1 MKGLLIK
8 DIRLMKSQGAVL
20 LAILILAA
28 LFLGVVSSDVE
39 PFFVVAY
46 VTIFLSIFVASTI
59 SYDEYDNGYLF
70 LMTLPI
76 TRKKYVNEKYI
87 FGILISIFAWCVGM
101 AAGTALM
108 IAQGAKTG
116 AGEWIG
122 GNLMYICIAWV
133 FMSIM
138 MPLRLRF
145 DSEKARYA
153 NIIMFAL
160 IAAVAYGVS
169 KISQYVPENILRNVS
184 AFFNTLGNNGIL
196 ALCAGIAVAALLI
209 SYICSRHIMAK
220 KDF

>member
-8 DIRLMKSQGAVL
+8 DIRLLKGQSTIL
-20 LAILILAA
+20 LALLVLVAV
-28 LFLGVVSSDVE
+28 FMGVVSDVSSS
-39 PFFVVAY
+39 FVVAY
-46 VTIFLSIFVASTI
+46 ITIFPV
-59 SYDEYDNGYLF
+59 
-70 LMTLPI
+70 

-101 AAGTALM
+101 AAGTVLM

-122 GNLMYICIAWV
+122 GNLMYICIAWM

-169 KISQYVPENILRNVS
+169 RISQYVPEDILRNVS

-196 ALCAGIAVAALLI
+196 ALCAVAAAAALLI
-209 SYICSRHIMAK
+209 SYICSRHIMEK
-220 KDF
+220 KEF

>member
-70 LMTLPI
+70 LMTLPV
-76 TRKKYVNEKYI
+76 TRKNYVNEKYI

-122 GNLMYICIAWV
+122 GNLMCICIAWV
-133 FMSIM
+133 LMSIM
-138 MPLRLRF
+138 MPLRFKF

-153 NIIMFAL
+153 NIFMFAL

-169 KISQYVPENILRNVS
+169 RISQYVPDNILRNVS

>member
-70 LMTLPI
+70 LMTLPV

>member
-20 LAILILAA
+20 PAILILAA

-70 LMTLPI
+70 LMTLPV
-76 TRKKYVNEKYI
+76 TRKNYVNEKYI

-196 ALCAGIAVAALLI
+196 ALCAGIAVVALLI

>member
-8 DIRLMKSQGAVL
+8 DIRLLKGQSTIL
-20 LAILILAA
+20 LALLVLVAV
-28 LFLGVVSSDVE
+28 FMGVVSDVSS
-39 PFFVVAY
+39 FFVVAY
-46 VTIFLSIFVASTI
+46 ITIFLSIFVASTI

-70 LMTLPI
+70 LMTLPV

-116 AGEWIG
+116 VGEWIG

-138 MPLRLRF
+138 TPLRLRF

-153 NIIMFAL
+153 NIIMFAF
-160 IAAVAYGVS
+160 IAAAAYGVS
-169 KISQYVPENILRNVS
+169 RVSQYVPENILGKIS
-184 AFFNTLGNNGIL
+184 GFFSTLGDNGIL
-196 ALCAGIAVAALLI
+196 ALCAGIAVAALLV
-209 SYICSRHIMAK
+209 SYICSQRIMAK
-220 KDF
+220 KEF

>member
-70 LMTLPI
+70 LMTLPV
-76 TRKKYVNEKYI
+76 TRKNYVNEKYI

-108 IAQGAKTG
+108 LAQGAKTG

>member
-8 DIRLMKSQGAVL
+8 DIRLLKGQSTIL
-20 LAILILAA
+20 LALLVLVAV
-28 LFLGVVSSDVE
+28 FMGVVSDVSS
-39 PFFVVAY
+39 FFVVAY
-46 VTIFLSIFVASTI
+46 ITIFLSIFVASTI

-70 LMTLPI
+70 LMTLPV

-101 AAGTALM
+101 TAGTALM

-122 GNLMYICIAWV
+122 ANLIYICIAWV

-138 MPLRLRF
+138 MPLRFKF

-153 NIIMFAL
+153 NIFMFAL

-169 KISQYVPENILRNVS
+169 RISQYVPENILGKVS
-184 AFFNTLGNNGIL
+184 GFFSSLGDNGIL
-196 ALCAGIAVAALLI
+196 ALCAGIAVAALLV
-209 SYICSRHIMAK
+209 SYICSQRIMARK
-220 KDF
+220 EF

>member
-70 LMTLPI
+70 LMTLPV
-76 TRKKYVNEKYI
+76 TRKNYVNEKYI

-184 AFFNTLGNNGIL
+184 DFFNTLGNNGIL

>member
-8 DIRLMKSQGAVL
+8 DIRLMRSQGAVL
-20 LAILILAA
+20 LAMLILVA
-28 LFLGVVSSDVE
+28 LFLGVASSDVE

-46 VTIFLSIFVASTI
+46 ITIFLSIFVASTI

-70 LMTLPI
+70 LMTLPV

-101 AAGTALM
+101 AAGTVLM

-122 GNLMYICIAWV
+122 GNLMYICIAWM

-169 KISQYVPENILRNVS
+169 RISQYVPEDILRNVS

-196 ALCAGIAVAALLI
+196 ALCAGIAVTALLI

-220 KDF
+220 KEF

>member
-8 DIRLMKSQGAVL
+8 DIRLMRSQGAVL
-20 LAILILAA
+20 LAMLILVA
-28 LFLGVVSSDVE
+28 LFLGVASSDVE

-46 VTIFLSIFVASTI
+46 ITIFLSIFVASTI

-70 LMTLPI
+70 LMTLPV

-101 AAGTALM
+101 AAGTVLM

-122 GNLMYICIAWV
+122 GNLMYICIAWM

-169 KISQYVPENILRNVS
+169 RISQYVPDNILRNVS

-196 ALCAGIAVAALLI
+196 ALCAVAAAAALLI
-209 SYICSRHIMAK
+209 SYICSRHIMEK
-220 KDF
+220 KEF

>member
-8 DIRLMKSQGAVL
+8 DIRLMRSQGAVL
-20 LAILILAA
+20 LAMLILVA
-28 LFLGVVSSDVE
+28 LFLGVASSDVE

-46 VTIFLSIFVASTI
+46 ITIFLSIFVASTI

-76 TRKKYVNEKYI
+76 TRKKYVNEKYV

-184 AFFNTLGNNGIL
+184 DFFNTLGNNGIL

-209 SYICSRHIMAK
+209 SYICSRHVMAK
-220 KDF
+220 KEF

>member
-8 DIRLMKSQGAVL
+8 DIRLMRSQGAVL
-20 LAILILAA
+20 LAMLILAA
-28 LFLGVVSSDVE
+28 LFLGVASSDVE

-46 VTIFLSIFVASTI
+46 ITIFLSIFVASTI

-122 GNLMYICIAWV
+122 GNLMYVCIAWV

-169 KISQYVPENILRNVS
+169 RISQYVPDNILRNVS

-220 KDF
+220 KEF

>member
-70 LMTLPI
+70 LMTLPV
-76 TRKKYVNEKYI
+76 TRKNYVNEKYI

-169 KISQYVPENILRNVS
+169 KISQYVPENIIRNVS

>member
-70 LMTLPI
+70 LMTLPV
-76 TRKKYVNEKYI
+76 TRKNYVNEKYI

-196 ALCAGIAVAALLI
+196 ALCAGIAVTALLI

-220 KDF
+220 KEF

>member
-1 MKGLLIK
+1 M
-8 DIRLMKSQGAVL
+8 M
-20 LAILILAA
+20 
-28 LFLGVVSSDVE
+28 
-39 PFFVVAY
+39 
-46 VTIFLSIFVASTI
+46 STT
-59 SYDEYDNGYLF
+59 NGYLF
-70 LMTLPI
+70 LMTLPV

-87 FGILISIFAWCVGM
+87 FWYSYLHILPGAW
-101 AAGTALM
+101 AWTAGTALM

-122 GNLMYICIAWV
+122 GNLMYICIAWM

-169 KISQYVPENILRNVS
+169 RISQYVPDNILRNVS

-196 ALCAGIAVAALLI
+196 ALCAVASGCGTSDLVYLQPSHYGEERI
-209 SYICSRHIMAK
+209 LRCLRTGSR
-220 KDF
+220 

>member
-8 DIRLMKSQGAVL
+8 DIRLMKSQGVVL

-70 LMTLPI
+70 LMTLPV
-76 TRKKYVNEKYI
+76 TRKNYVNEKYI

>member
-8 DIRLMKSQGAVL
+8 DIRLMKGQGVVL
-20 LAILILAA
+20 LAMLILVA
-28 LFLGVVSSDVE
+28 LFLGVVSDVDSL
-39 PFFVVAY
+39 FVVAY
-46 VTIFLSIFVASTI
+46 VTILLTMFVVSTI

-101 AAGTALM
+101 VTGTVLM
-108 IAQGAKTG
+108 IAQGANTG

-122 GNLMYICIAWV
+122 GNLMCICIAWV
-133 FMSIM
+133 LMSIL
-138 MPLRLRF
+138 MPLRFKF

-153 NIIMFAL
+153 NIFMFAL

-169 KISQYVPENILRNVS
+169 RISQYVPENILGKVS
-184 AFFNTLGNNGIL
+184 GFFSSLGDNGIL
-196 ALCAGIAVAALLI
+196 ALCAGIAVAALLV
-209 SYICSRHIMAK
+209 SYICSQRIMARK
-220 KDF
+220 EF

>member
-70 LMTLPI
+70 LMTLPV
-76 TRKKYVNEKYI
+76 TRKNYVNEKYI
-87 FGILISIFAWCVGM
+87 FFFLISIFAWCVGM

>member
-8 DIRLMKSQGAVL
+8 DIRLLKGQSTIL
-20 LAILILAA
+20 LALLVLVAV
-28 LFLGVVSSDVE
+28 FMGVVSDVSS
-39 PFFVVAY
+39 FFVVAY
-46 VTIFLSIFVASTI
+46 ITIFLSIFVASTI

-70 LMTLPI
+70 LMTLPV

-101 AAGTALM
+101 AAGTVLM

-122 GNLMYICIAWV
+122 GNLMYICIAWM

-169 KISQYVPENILRNVS
+169 RISQYVPDNILRNVS

-196 ALCAGIAVAALLI
+196 ALCTVAAAAALLI
-209 SYICSRHIMAK
+209 SYICSRHIMEK
-220 KDF
+220 KEF

>member
-8 DIRLMKSQGAVL
+8 DIRLMRSQGAVL
-20 LAILILAA
+20 LAMLILAA

-46 VTIFLSIFVASTI
+46 ITIFLSIFVASTI

-101 AAGTALM
+101 AIGTALM
-108 IAQGAKTG
+108 IAQGAETG

-169 KISQYVPENILRNVS
+169 KISQYVPVNILRNVS
-184 AFFNTLGNNGIL
+184 AFF
-196 ALCAGIAVAALLI
+196 
-209 SYICSRHIMAK
+209 
-220 KDF
+220 

>member
-8 DIRLMKSQGAVL
+8 DIRLMRSQGAVL
-20 LAILILAA
+20 LAMLILVA
-28 LFLGVVSSDVE
+28 LFLGVASSDVE

-46 VTIFLSIFVASTI
+46 ITIFLSIFVASTI

-70 LMTLPI
+70 LMTLPV
-76 TRKKYVNEKYI
+76 TRKNYVNEKYI

-122 GNLMYICIAWV
+122 GNLMYVCIAWV

-196 ALCAGIAVAALLI
+196 ALCAGIAVTALLI

-220 KDF
+220 KEF

>member
-70 LMTLPI
+70 LMTLPV
-76 TRKKYVNEKYI
+76 TRKNYVNEKYI

-220 KDF
+220 KEF

>member
-8 DIRLMKSQGAVL
+8 DIRLMKSQGVLL

-46 VTIFLSIFVASTI
+46 ITIFLSIFVASTI

-70 LMTLPI
+70 LMTLPT
-76 TRKKYVNEKYI
+76 TRKKYINEKYI

-122 GNLMYICIAWV
+122 ANLIYICIAWV

-138 MPLRLRF
+138 MPLRFKF

-160 IAAVAYGVS
+160 IAAVAYGIS
-169 KISQYVPENILRNVS
+169 RLSQYAPENILRNVS
-184 AFFNTLGNNGIL
+184 GFFNSLGNNGIL
-196 ALCAGIAVAALLI
+196 ALCAVAAAAALLI
-209 SYICSRHIMAK
+209 SYICSQRIMAK
-220 KDF
+220 KEF

>member
-70 LMTLPI
+70 LMTLPV
-76 TRKKYVNEKYI
+76 TRKNYVNEKYI

-169 KISQYVPENILRNVS
+169 KISQYAPENILRNVS

>member
-20 LAILILAA
+20 PAILILAA

-70 LMTLPI
+70 LMTLPV
-76 TRKKYVNEKYI
+76 TRKNYVNEKYI

>member
-20 LAILILAA
+20 PAILILAA

-70 LMTLPI
+70 LMTLPV
-76 TRKKYVNEKYI
+76 TRKNYVNEKYI

-160 IAAVAYGVS
+160 IAAVAYV
-169 KISQYVPENILRNVS
+169 
-184 AFFNTLGNNGIL
+184 FNTLGNNGIL

>member
-8 DIRLMKSQGAVL
+8 DIRLMRSQGAVL
-20 LAILILAA
+20 LAMLILVA
-28 LFLGVVSSDVE
+28 LFLGVASSDVE

-46 VTIFLSIFVASTI
+46 ITIFLSIFVASTI

-76 TRKKYVNEKYI
+76 TRKKYVNEKYV

-138 MPLRLRF
+138 MPLRFRF

-153 NIIMFAL
+153 NSIMFAL

-184 AFFNTLGNNGIL
+184 DFFNTLGNNGIL

-209 SYICSRHIMAK
+209 SYICSRHVMAK
-220 KDF
+220 KEF

>member
-70 LMTLPI
+70 LMTLPV
-76 TRKKYVNEKYI
+76 TRKNYVNEKYI